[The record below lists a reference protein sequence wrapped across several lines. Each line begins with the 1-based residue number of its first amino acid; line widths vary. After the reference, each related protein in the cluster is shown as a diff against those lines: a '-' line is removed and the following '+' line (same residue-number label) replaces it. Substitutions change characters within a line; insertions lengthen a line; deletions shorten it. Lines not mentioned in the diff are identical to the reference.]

1 MSNSDP
7 LKQLKQLKKSVVN
20 SLNKQNTISYLED
33 DLVSIVVRLADIVE
47 KQGNEIVELRKQAK
61 SLESK
66 LKALEDR
73 N

>member
-1 MSNSDP
+1 MSNFDQI
-7 LKQLKQLKKSVVN
+7 KQLTQLKKNVIS
-20 SLNKQNTISYLED
+20 SRNKEDALSYLED
-33 DLVSIVVRLADIVE
+33 DLVSTVVSLADIVE

>member
-1 MSNSDP
+1 MSNSDQI
-7 LKQLKQLKKSVVN
+7 KQLKQLKKNVIS
-20 SLNKQNTISYLED
+20 SRNKEDALSYLED
-33 DLVSIVVRLADIVE
+33 DLVSIVVSLADIVE

>member
-1 MSNSDP
+1 MSNFDQI
-7 LKQLKQLKKSVVN
+7 KQLTQLKKNVIS
-20 SLNKQNTISYLED
+20 SRNKEDALSYLED
-33 DLVSIVVRLADIVE
+33 DLVSIVVSLADIVE